1 MYKTEEYKLFQPS
14 LDEAAVVLQDGLSE
28 NFNYVDV
35 QVVNCPDLRA
45 KPYMLAA
52 EGLCGNPSIAD
63 VGGVEYLLPLAKK
76 DKVYDFREISKSI
89 RMPNAFII
97 GPGAGPRPHIGTNC
111 EMIANLKLGEKE
123 NINTHVAKLDKDG
136 ACELVHVKDN
146 TQFCI
151 LGNLFLSQGKPGK
164 VLKVVAKNRKGSS
177 NFVTTMRQ
185 ALGKVFDSP
194 VGVGGVFVIRTGKA
208 KLHVMPDYSETPLK
222 NIQDVNNW
230 LKFFNM
236 PAPLSCL
243 SVFVSSDPGLNLRVE
258 HTHCFSDHGVGGHYH
273 EDTTPEDV
281 EYEGYFN
288 LAETLYR
295 VDQPYE
301 VTDFGKD

>member
-1 MYKTEEYKLFQPS
+1 MYKIEEYKLFQPS
-14 LDEAAVVLQDGLSE
+14 LDEAAIVLQDGLSE
-28 NFNYVDV
+28 IFSYVDV
-35 QVVNCPDLRA
+35 QVVNCPDLRE
-45 KPYMLAA
+45 KPYIFGA
-52 EGLCGNPSIAD
+52 EGLCGNIMR
-63 VGGVEYLLPLAKK
+63 GLG
-76 DKVYDFREISKSI
+76 VYDFREISKNI

-97 GPGAGPRPHIGTNC
+97 GPGAGPRPHIGINC
-111 EMIANLKLGEKE
+111 EMMANLKLGENE

-136 ACELVHVKDN
+136 ACELVKLKDN
-146 TQFCI
+146 TQFCL
-151 LGNLFLSQGKPGK
+151 LGNLFISQGKPGK

-177 NFVTTMRQ
+177 NFVTTMRE
-185 ALGKVFDSP
+185 ALANMFESP
-194 VGVGGVFVIRTGKA
+194 VGVGGVFVIKSGKA
-208 KLHVMPDYSETPLK
+208 KLHIMPDYSETPLK
-222 NIQDVNNW
+222 STEDVNNW

-281 EYEGYFN
+281 EYEGYFS

-295 VDQPYE
+295 IDQPYE